1 MYLWTRD
8 GLAQVPT
15 LYGPLTGTLGEP
27 PLQPKIQNFLD
38 RVKKN
43 PQDYEAVLLTAT
55 FHVEPFPSDQLRK
68 VLVASM
74 ENDAKD
80 PIEEAKAIQ
89 EKVLQA
95 LVAICKEHLKDDAF
109 RTLFNKEN
117 QLIQVVAK
125 AFQETIKTYEAKG
138 WLEGLLVDALLKKDI
153 LGEFEFGKSFALSVL
168 PDEIAEQILNSRVPE
183 THYARLGKALRLMA
197 EQRQKNNVAFKK
209 RVEKERKK
217 QKQ

>member
-15 LYGPLTGTLGEP
+15 LYGPLTGMLGEP

-38 RVKKN
+38 RVKRN
-43 PQDYEAVLLTAT
+43 PQDYEALLLTVT

-74 ENDAKD
+74 END

-89 EKVLQA
+89 EKVLQD
-95 LVAICKEHLKDDAF
+95 LVAICKEHLKNNAF
-109 RTLFNKEN
+109 RTLFNKEK
-117 QLIQVVAK
+117 QLIPVVAK

-138 WLEGLLVDALLKKDI
+138 WLEGVLVDALLKEDI
-153 LGEFEFGKSFALSVL
+153 FGEFEFGKSFALSFL

-217 QKQ
+217 QEQ

>member
-8 GLAQVPT
+8 GLAQIPT
-15 LYGPLTGTLGEP
+15 LYGPLAGTLGEP
-27 PLQPKIQNFLD
+27 PLPPKIQNFLD

-43 PQDYEAVLLTAT
+43 PQDYEALLLTVT

-74 ENDAKD
+74 DNNAKD

-89 EKVLQA
+89 ERVLQE
-95 LVAICKEHLKDDAF
+95 LVAICKEHLKDDDF
-109 RTLFNKEN
+109 RNLFNKEN
-117 QLIQVVAK
+117 QLIPVVAK

-138 WLEGLLVDALLKKDI
+138 WLERLLIDALLKKDI
-153 LGEFEFGKSFALSVL
+153 FGEFEFGKLFALSFL

-197 EQRQKNNVAFKK
+197 EQRQKNNVAFRK

-217 QKQ
+217 QKE